1 MEYIFYPHW
10 TNSDRLLIKIGQT
23 GLDLN
28 EVDREFAKLVPPPPP
43 EVKTNLVLMIC
54 FFDKHPVCTI
64 FHFVTLPPS
73 FFFNTFRKIN
83 VIIPAFWPLILMY

>member
-73 FFFNTFRKIN
+73 FFF
-83 VIIPAFWPLILMY
+83 

>member
-1 MEYIFYPHW
+1 MEYIFYPYW
-10 TNSDRLLIKIGQT
+10 TNSDRLLIKIAQT

-54 FFDKHPVCTI
+54 FFDKHPVYT
-64 FHFVTLPPS
+64 PS

-83 VIIPAFWPLILMY
+83 VIIPAFWPFILMY